1 MKKILSLLLILALAT
16 GIMVGCSNEKNTN
29 SVPKTDVDNKTN
41 ETNETGNENVA
52 KEIILTHAKGEIKLD
67 DVAKKVVVFDM
78 GILDTID
85 VIAPE
90 LELAVPTSNIPSSL
104 SKYEKATSAGTLFEP
119 DMEAIF
125 NFEPDLI
132 IIGGRQADYYNEL
145 SKIAPTIYV
154 ELNAVTYMEDFKL
167 NTTNVAKALGKEDEA
182 KSYIDGIDKEIESI
196 KALAKKSDKNALI
209 IMTNDGKISA
219 YGKGS
224 RFGLIH
230 DVLEITTADDTIE
243 VSNHGQEA
251 SYEYIAQVNPD
262 VLFVVDRT
270 VIAGGTAKA
279 SDTLNNDLVNGIN
292 ANKNDKIVYLDA
304 EAWYLASGGI
314 NTLNLMLSEVKS
326 ALE

>member
-1 MKKILSLLLILALAT
+1 MKKILSLLLILVLAT
-16 GIMVGCSNEKNTN
+16 GVMVGCSNGKDEG
-29 SVPKTDVDNKTN
+29 
-41 ETNETGNENVA
+41 TGSGAIVKDEQNDTTKDIA
-52 KEIILTHAKGEIKLD
+52 KDITIVHSKGEVKLD

-90 LELAVPTSNIPSSL
+90 IEIAVPTSNIPNSL
-104 SKYEKATSAGTLFEP
+104 SKYEEAVNVGTLFEP

-132 IIGGRQADYYNEL
+132 IIGGRQVDYYDEL
-145 SKIAPTIYV
+145 NKIAPTIYV
-154 ELNAVTYMEDFKL
+154 ELNADTYMEDFKL
-167 NTTNVAKALGKEDEA
+167 NTTNVAKALGKEAEVE
-182 KSYIDGIDKEIESI
+182 SYIQSIYAEIENI
-196 KALAKKSDKNALI
+196 KTLASKSGEKALI
-209 IMTNDGKISA
+209 IMTNDGNISA

-230 DVLEITTADDTIE
+230 DVLEIATADDTIK
-243 VSNHGQEA
+243 VSKHGQEA
-251 SYEYIAQVNPD
+251 SYEYISQINPD
-262 VLFVVDRT
+262 ILFVVDRT
-270 VIAGGTAKA
+270 VIAGGSTIA
-279 SDTLNNDLVNGIN
+279 SDTLNNDLVNSTK
-292 ANKNDKIVYLDA
+292 AATKNKIVYLDS